1 MPRGGSREYPPAPL
15 HVAMVRANYDLL
27 VRVAFDEQIF
37 AIQRYGGISRVF
49 AELAREFEGDPS
61 HGVELQPIA
70 APVVNEYLLRD
81 SVTARKID
89 VWRGAH
95 WSTTIARSLARR
107 RHRGPADVVHSS
119 FYLPRMYKDYEGAK
133 RIVTV
138 HDMIPELFPGTRRR
152 LDFMTMKHSYVQQAD
167 HVICVSESTRRDLQ
181 TIYPDIET
189 PVSVV
194 YSGVGDEFTPD
205 VAPIP
210 GLPDEYVLYVGA
222 RLDYKDSPTLIRG
235 FAPLVSEFPHLFLVL
250 VGGGPLSKQEFQLVR
265 ELGISERVLQVSLPD
280 ADMPS
285 AYANARAFIFP
296 SRYEGFG
303 LPVLEA
309 MASGTPAVLCDSSAL
324 PEVGGD
330 AAIYFRMGDA
340 EDLAT
345 AILEV
350 LTDGSLRDKLIH
362 EGLERARLFSWR
374 STAQKTADVYRTVV
388 GGTR

>member
-1 MPRGGSREYPPAPL
+1 ML
-15 HVAMVRANYDLL
+15 RANYDRL

-37 AIQRYGGISRVF
+37 AIQRFGGISRVF
-49 AELAREFEGDPS
+49 AELAREFESDPS

-81 SVTARKID
+81 PDTARQLD

-107 RHRGPADVVHSS
+107 RHRGPADIVHSS
-119 FYLPRMYKDYEGAK
+119 FYLPRMHKDYEGAK

-152 LDFMTMKHSYVQQAD
+152 LDFMTMKHAYVQQAD

-181 TIYPDIET
+181 TIYPDIDT

-194 YSGVGDEFTPD
+194 YSGVGDEFSPGLPP
-205 VAPIP
+205 VP

-222 RLDYKDSPTLIRG
+222 RLDYKDSPTLIKG
-235 FAPLVSEFPHLFLVL
+235 FAALAGEFPDLMLVL
-250 VGGGPLSKQEFQLVR
+250 VGGGSLTKAETQLAR
-265 ELGISERVLQVSLPD
+265 ELNIIHRVVQVSLSD
-280 ADMPS
+280 ADMPH
-285 AYANARAFIFP
+285 AYANSRAFLFP

-324 PEVGGD
+324 PEVGGE
-330 AAIYFRMGDA
+330 AAVYFRMGDPV
-340 EDLAT
+340 DLARV
-345 AILEV
+345 AREV
-350 LTDGSLRDKLIH
+350 LTDSSLRDKLVH
-362 EGLERARLFSWR
+362 EGLERARHFSWR
-374 STAQKTADVYRTVV
+374 ITAQRTSDVYRAVV
-388 GGTR
+388 ADSGSS

>member
-1 MPRGGSREYPPAPL
+1 MSQASEKCLPYPG
-15 HVAMVRANYDLL
+15 D

-49 AELAREFEGDPS
+49 AQLAREFQGDPGY
-61 HGVELQPIA
+61 GVQLQPIA

-81 SVTARKID
+81 AATARKLG
-89 VWRGAH
+89 VWRGTH
-95 WSTTIARSLARR
+95 WSATIARSLARR
-107 RHRGPADVVHSS
+107 RHRGPADIVHSS

-152 LDFMTMKHSYVQQAD
+152 LDFMTMKHAYVQQAD

-194 YSGVGDEFTPD
+194 YSGVGDEFKPD
-205 VAPIP
+205 VGPLS
-210 GLPDEYVLYVGA
+210 GLPSEYILYVGA
-222 RLDYKDSPTLIRG
+222 RLGYKDSPTLIKG
-235 FAPLVSEFPHLFLVL
+235 FAILASEFPHLFLVL
-250 VGGGPLSKQEFQLVR
+250 VGGGPLSKQEAHLVR
-265 ELGISERVLQVSLPD
+265 EFGIAERLLQVSLPD
-280 ADMPS
+280 ADMPH
-285 AYANARAFIFP
+285 AYANARAFVFP

-309 MASGTPAVLCDSSAL
+309 MASGTPTILCDSSSL

-330 AAIYFRMGDA
+330 AASYFRMGDP
-340 EDLAT
+340 EDLAR
-345 AILEV
+345 AVREV
-350 LTDGSLRDKLIH
+350 LVDPSLRDKLIH
-362 EGLERARLFSWR
+362 EGRERARNFTWA
-374 STAQKTADVYRTVV
+374 STASSTAEVYSRVI
-388 GGTR
+388 GA